1 MQDGRGGRK
10 RGIALAMTKNQIVS
24 LMNLI
29 HSQETADFGDPHN
42 PFRKGRPNANRDTR
56 ADENDLSPADQLF
69 RLASGTFFGLPNPL
83 AFSGDALWVS
93 TRFRI
98 EPAGTGIDVRE
109 PLPTSRANGN
119 GVRIQHC
126 PSRYLSTVD
135 GGRFSTRIRRCG
147 DGKAARIPLRPHG
160 IACPGRL
167 ALS

>member
-1 MQDGRGGRK
+1 MQTEIRT
-10 RGIALAMTKNQIVS
+10 LT
-24 LMNLI
+24 
-29 HSQETADFGDPHN
+29 
-42 PFRKGRPNANRDTR
+42 
-56 ADENDLSPADQLF
+56 ENDLAPADQVF
-69 RLASGTFFGLPNPL
+69 RLAFGTFFGLPDPL

-98 EPAGTGIDVRE
+98 EPAGVYGAFADEELIGE
-109 PLPTSRANGN
+109 
-119 GVRIQHC
+119 HC

-147 DGKAARIPLRPHG
+147 DGKAARIHLRPHG